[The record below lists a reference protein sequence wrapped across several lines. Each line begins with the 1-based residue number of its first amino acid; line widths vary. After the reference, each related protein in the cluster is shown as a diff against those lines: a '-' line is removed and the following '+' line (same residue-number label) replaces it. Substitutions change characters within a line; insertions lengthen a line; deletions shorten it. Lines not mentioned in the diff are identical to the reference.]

1 MERARTAD
9 VVANKDLEC
18 AERIAEYEREAARMA
33 EERNKEMD
41 SKLKIETVI
50 DEKNERIQ
58 QLEKELGRKD
68 DEINLRKEIIDSMGD
83 SLMKHETESRELAS
97 KLVMLKNQIME
108 NDIGR
113 NIGRK
118 FGAVKLGMMKTVAMT
133 PVSVIPIL
141 I

>member
-18 AERIAEYEREAARMA
+18 EERIAEYEREAARMA

-58 QLEKELGRKD
+58 
-68 DEINLRKEIIDSMGD
+68 
-83 SLMKHETESRELAS
+83 
-97 KLVMLKNQIME
+97 
-108 NDIGR
+108 
-113 NIGRK
+113 
-118 FGAVKLGMMKTVAMT
+118 
-133 PVSVIPIL
+133 
-141 I
+141 